1 MLIFSFLL
9 HELSRAFIDWDI
21 LTRIKITSLLA
32 HGQAKLNLFRMANES
47 RKEKKNQMKKLSVI
61 VISLALVGIIAGCSK
76 YSGSGG
82 EAGDAT
88 TATIKFN
95 EDFEKSLKLDAPLH
109 LEDAKR
115 GFIARPSGKITGSA
129 GEALIDFDAFKFVEG
144 KAPQTVNPSLWR
156 HAILNAQIGLFKV
169 TEGIYQLRGF
179 DIANMTLIE
188 GSTGWIVVDPLT
200 CRESATAA
208 IAFAREQLGNK
219 PVSAIII
226 THSHID
232 HFGGILGI
240 ISPNE
245 IAERRIPVVAPV
257 GFMEEA
263 TSENVIVG
271 TAMGRRS
278 IYQFGKDLERSAK
291 GMVDTGLGKSVAY
304 GNFGILPPSRIISLP
319 KEDIVIDGVK
329 FVFYNVPGAEAPA
342 ELTFLL
348 PDKKAYCG
356 AENLVQTMHNLLPVR
371 GAKARDA
378 LRWSKY
384 LDQALEQTADA
395 EVFFAQHNWPIWGH
409 PRIVEFI
416 TKHRDVYKYTHDQTV
431 RLINAGYTPREI
443 ADMVKL
449 PKSLENYLSS
459 RGYYG
464 DLRHNVKAVYQ
475 FYMGFYDGNPA
486 NLNPLPPE
494 ESAKRY
500 IELIGGTDKAIAA
513 AQVAF
518 DKGDYRWTAELL
530 NHVVFAKPDSKSA
543 ISLLARTYDQM
554 GYMSEASSFRNSYLT
569 AAAEL
574 RNGPPKKGVDR
585 SYFIDML
592 RQTPVERFLEAMA
605 AGLDGSAAEDKDFKI
620 NLVLSDTKE
629 SFVLWI
635 ENAVLHHKKASPEAD
650 ANATLTL
657 TKEIFIKMMAGT
669 AGVKDTLMSDDL
681 KITGSK
687 IDLVRFFMLIDK
699 APGTFA
705 IVTP

>member
-1 MLIFSFLL
+1 MNY
-9 HELSRAFIDWDI
+9 LSPIAIC
-21 LTRIKITSLLA
+21 
-32 HGQAKLNLFRMANES
+32 
-47 RKEKKNQMKKLSVI
+47 
-61 VISLALVGIIAGCSK
+61 LALIGILVGCGGK
-76 YSGSGG
+76 YSGISGV
-82 EAGDAT
+82 AGDAAP
-88 TATIKFN
+88 ATLKVN
-95 EDFEKSLKLDAPLH
+95 EQFAQSLKLDDPKDF
-109 LEDAKR
+109 EDAKR
-115 GFIARPSGKITGSA
+115 GFIARPSGKITTSTGDV
-129 GEALIDFDAFKFVEG
+129 LVDFDDFKFVEG
-144 KAPQTVNPSLWR
+144 KAPPTVNPSLWR

-188 GSTGWIVVDPLT
+188 GNTGWIVVDALT
-200 CRESATAA
+200 SRESAAAA
-208 IAFAREQLGNK
+208 IAFGRKHLGNK
-219 PVSAIII
+219 QVSAIII

-232 HFGGILGI
+232 HFGGIYGV
-240 ISPNE
+240 ISPQE
-245 IAERRIPVVAPV
+245 VAERKIPVIAPD

-263 TSENVIVG
+263 TSETIMVG

-278 IYQFGKDLERSAK
+278 SYQFGKDLERSVK
-291 GMVDTGLGKSVAY
+291 GMVDTGLGKAVVY
-304 GNFGILPPSRIISLP
+304 GHYGILQPNRIIKQP
-319 KEDIVIDGVK
+319 KENMVIDGVQ

-348 PDKKAYCG
+348 PDNKAYCG

-371 GAKARDA
+371 GAKVRDA
-378 LRWSKY
+378 LRWANY

-395 EVFFAQHNWPIWGH
+395 EVFFAVHNWPIWGRAH
-409 PRIVEFI
+409 IAEFI
-416 TKHRDVYKYTHDQTV
+416 TKHRDVYKYTHDQTI
-431 RLINAGYTPREI
+431 RLINAGYTAREI

-449 PKSLENYLSS
+449 PKSLETYLAS

-500 IELIGGTDKAIAA
+500 LELIGTDKAIAA

-530 NHVVFAKPDSKSA
+530 NHVVFAQPDNKSA
-543 ISLLARTYDQM
+543 IDLLARTYDQM
-554 GYMSEASSFRNSYLT
+554 GYMAEAATWRNSYLT

-574 RNGPPKKGVDR
+574 RNGPPKKGIDR
-585 SYFIDML
+585 RYFIDML
-592 RQTPVERFLEAMA
+592 SQTPIERFLDAMA
-605 AGLDGSAAEDKDFKI
+605 AALNGPSAEDKDLKI
-620 NLVLSDTKE
+620 NLVISDTKE

-635 ENAVLHHKKASPEAD
+635 ENAVLHHKKAAPAAD

-657 TKEIFIKMMAGT
+657 TKEIFIKIMAGT

-681 KITGSK
+681 KVNGSV
-687 IDLVRFFMLIDK
+687 IDLVRFFTLIDK